1 MKNFKGIIYAALSS
15 STFGLAPL
23 FSILLLSDGFS
34 SFEVLSYRWG
44 VASLTL
50 GIIGLAGGCRF
61 RISRQELCTVF
72 FLSLFR
78 AATSLSL
85 VIAYQNISSG
95 VASIIHFMYPL
106 AVALAMALF
115 FRERIS
121 WRTAAAIGV
130 SLAGVALLSTGG
142 IGSRGGDTTAGTIA
156 AAVSVFAYAGY
167 IIGVR
172 KSRAAQV
179 ESTTL
184 TFYVMAFGA
193 LLFLCGG
200 MFTGGVR
207 LVTDGK
213 ERLAILGLALPAT
226 AISNITLVRA
236 IKFIADAHVDF
247 RGTGTSDGSSHRCN
261 GLRRAVRLDKRPGR
275 GTGRCGRQH
284 RRTRHAT
291 QNVEDYSF
299 FLNVANER
307 MCQLVPTASRNSP
320 SCAHHHAST
329 TRKMQYPIVSQINDT
344 ETIFACKGIAR
355 FSRKLRI

>member
-1 MKNFKGIIYAALSS
+1 MKNFKGIVYAALSS

-50 GIIGLAGGCRF
+50 GIVGLAGGCRF

-130 SLAGVALLSTGG
+130 SLAGVALLSAGG
-142 IGSRGGDTTAGTIA
+142 IGSRGGDTTSGTVAAAVA

-213 ERLAILGLALPAT
+213 EWLAILGLALPAT

-236 IKFIADAHVDF
+236 IKFI
-247 RGTGTSDGSSHRCN
+247 GPTLTSIFGALEPLTAVAIGATVFGERFGWTSALGVGLVIAAVSIVVLDTQRKTEKTTPSS
-261 GLRRAVRLDKRPGR
+261 
-275 GTGRCGRQH
+275 
-284 RRTRHAT
+284 
-291 QNVEDYSF
+291 
-299 FLNVANER
+299 
-307 MCQLVPTASRNSP
+307 
-320 SCAHHHAST
+320 ST
-329 TRKMQYPIVSQINDT
+329 
-344 ETIFACKGIAR
+344 
-355 FSRKLRI
+355 

>member
-85 VIAYQNISSG
+85 VIAYQKYLERG
-95 VASIIHFMYPL
+95 RFDHPFHVPAGRRPGHGT
-106 AVALAMALF
+106 LF
-115 FRERIS
+115 S
-121 WRTAAAIGV
+121 ANV
-130 SLAGVALLSTGG
+130 
-142 IGSRGGDTTAGTIA
+142 SRGERQRPSAFRWPVSPSSLPEESAAGAEIPRRGTIA

-236 IKFIADAHVDF
+236 IKFI
-247 RGTGTSDGSSHRCN
+247 GPTLTSIFGALEPLTAVAIGATVFGERFGWTSALGVGLVVAAVSIVVLDTQRKTWKTTPSS
-261 GLRRAVRLDKRPGR
+261 
-275 GTGRCGRQH
+275 
-284 RRTRHAT
+284 
-291 QNVEDYSF
+291 
-299 FLNVANER
+299 
-307 MCQLVPTASRNSP
+307 
-320 SCAHHHAST
+320 ST
-329 TRKMQYPIVSQINDT
+329 
-344 ETIFACKGIAR
+344 
-355 FSRKLRI
+355 

>member
-1 MKNFKGIIYAALSS
+1 MKNFKGIVYAALSS

-50 GIIGLAGGCRF
+50 GIVGLAGGCRF

-121 WRTAAAIGV
+121 WRTAAALRG
-130 SLAGVALLSTGG
+130 SPAGGPLFCRERGDPWWGTVAP
-142 IGSRGGDTTAGTIA
+142 
-156 AAVSVFAYAGY
+156 AVSVFAYAGY

-213 ERLAILGLALPAT
+213 EWLAILGLALPAT

-236 IKFIADAHVDF
+236 IKFIGPTLTSIFGALEPLTAVAIGATVFGERFGWTSALGVGLVVAAVSIVVLDTQ
-247 RGTGTSDGSSHRCN
+247 RKTGKTTPSS
-261 GLRRAVRLDKRPGR
+261 
-275 GTGRCGRQH
+275 
-284 RRTRHAT
+284 
-291 QNVEDYSF
+291 
-299 FLNVANER
+299 
-307 MCQLVPTASRNSP
+307 
-320 SCAHHHAST
+320 ST
-329 TRKMQYPIVSQINDT
+329 
-344 ETIFACKGIAR
+344 
-355 FSRKLRI
+355 

>member
-213 ERLAILGLALPAT
+213 EARHSRTGAPGHGDLQHHAGQGDQIH
-226 AISNITLVRA
+226 R
-236 IKFIADAHVDF
+236 ADAHVDF

>member
-213 ERLAILGLALPAT
+213 ERLAILGLALQHHAGQGDQ
-226 AISNITLVRA
+226 IHR
-236 IKFIADAHVDF
+236 ADAHVDF

>member
-1 MKNFKGIIYAALSS
+1 MHG
-15 STFGLAPL
+15 
-23 FSILLLSDGFS
+23 ILLEPVSGRDIIESGDRLSKYLERGRFDHPFHVPAG
-34 SFEVLSYRWG
+34 RRH
-44 VASLTL
+44 L
-50 GIIGLAGGCRF
+50 GH
-61 RISRQELCTVF
+61 Q
-72 FLSLFR
+72 R
-78 AATSLSL
+78 AAVVPDLL
-85 VIAYQNISSG
+85 GDN
-95 VASIIHFMYPL
+95 
-106 AVALAMALF
+106 
-115 FRERIS
+115 ENC
-121 WRTAAAIGV
+121 V

-236 IKFIADAHVDF
+236 IKFIGPTLTSIFGALEPLTAVAIGATVFGERFGWTSALGVGLVVAAVSIVVLDTQ
-247 RGTGTSDGSSHRCN
+247 RKTGKTTPSS
-261 GLRRAVRLDKRPGR
+261 
-275 GTGRCGRQH
+275 
-284 RRTRHAT
+284 
-291 QNVEDYSF
+291 
-299 FLNVANER
+299 
-307 MCQLVPTASRNSP
+307 
-320 SCAHHHAST
+320 ST
-329 TRKMQYPIVSQINDT
+329 
-344 ETIFACKGIAR
+344 
-355 FSRKLRI
+355 

>member
-1 MKNFKGIIYAALSS
+1 MKNFKGIVYAALSS

-50 GIIGLAGGCRF
+50 GIVGLAGGCRF

-130 SLAGVALLSTGG
+130 SLAGVALLSAGG
-142 IGSRGGDTTAGTIA
+142 IGSRGGDTTSGTVA

-207 LVTDGK
+207 LMTDGK
-213 ERLAILGLALPAT
+213 EWLAILGLALPAT

-236 IKFIADAHVDF
+236 IKFIGPTLTSIFGALEPLTAVAIGATVFGERFGWTSALGVGLVVAAVSIVVLDTQ
-247 RGTGTSDGSSHRCN
+247 RKTGKTTPSS
-261 GLRRAVRLDKRPGR
+261 
-275 GTGRCGRQH
+275 
-284 RRTRHAT
+284 
-291 QNVEDYSF
+291 
-299 FLNVANER
+299 
-307 MCQLVPTASRNSP
+307 
-320 SCAHHHAST
+320 ST
-329 TRKMQYPIVSQINDT
+329 
-344 ETIFACKGIAR
+344 
-355 FSRKLRI
+355 

>member
-1 MKNFKGIIYAALSS
+1 MV
-15 STFGLAPL
+15 
-23 FSILLLSDGFS
+23 SILLLSDGFS

-236 IKFIADAHVDF
+236 ITFIGPTLTSIFGALEPLTAVAIGATVFGERFGWTSALGVGLVVAAVSIVVLDTQ
-247 RGTGTSDGSSHRCN
+247 RKTGKTTPSS
-261 GLRRAVRLDKRPGR
+261 
-275 GTGRCGRQH
+275 
-284 RRTRHAT
+284 
-291 QNVEDYSF
+291 
-299 FLNVANER
+299 
-307 MCQLVPTASRNSP
+307 
-320 SCAHHHAST
+320 ST
-329 TRKMQYPIVSQINDT
+329 
-344 ETIFACKGIAR
+344 
-355 FSRKLRI
+355 

>member
-1 MKNFKGIIYAALSS
+1 MKNFKGIVYAALSS

-50 GIIGLAGGCRF
+50 GIVGLAGGCRF

-130 SLAGVALLSTGG
+130 SLAGG
-142 IGSRGGDTTAGTIA
+142 IGSRGGDTTSGTVA

-213 ERLAILGLALPAT
+213 EWLAILGLALQHHAGQGDQ
-226 AISNITLVRA
+226 IHR
-236 IKFIADAHVDF
+236 ADAHVDF
-247 RGTGTSDGSSHRCN
+247 RGAGTTDGSSHRRN
-261 GLRRAVRLDKRPGR
+261 GFRRAVRLDKRPGR

-291 QNVEDYSF
+291 QNGKDYSF
-299 FLNVANER
+299 FFNVANER

-344 ETIFACKGIAR
+344 ETIFACKGMAR

>member
-1 MKNFKGIIYAALSS
+1 MKNFKGIVYAALSS

-50 GIIGLAGGCRF
+50 GIVGLAGGCRF

-85 VIAYQNISSG
+85 VIAYQNISRG

-130 SLAGVALLSTGG
+130 SLAGVALLSAGG
-142 IGSRGGDTTAGTIA
+142 IGSRGGDTTSGTVA

-213 ERLAILGLALPAT
+213 EWLAILGLALPAT

-236 IKFIADAHVDF
+236 IKFI
-247 RGTGTSDGSSHRCN
+247 GPTLTSIFGALEPLTAVASAQRFSESGSAGQAPWAWDWS
-261 GLRRAVRLDKRPGR
+261 LRPSASSYSTRNAKRERLLLLLQR
-275 GTGRCGRQH
+275 
-284 RRTRHAT
+284 
-291 QNVEDYSF
+291 S
-299 FLNVANER
+299 ER
-307 MCQLVPTASRNSP
+307 KDVPTGSDCEQKQP
-320 SCAHHHAST
+320 
-329 TRKMQYPIVSQINDT
+329 
-344 ETIFACKGIAR
+344 E
-355 FSRKLRI
+355 LRPPPHIDDPKDAIPHR

>member
-121 WRTAAAIGV
+121 WRTAA
-130 SLAGVALLSTGG
+130 GG

-236 IKFIADAHVDF
+236 IKFI
-247 RGTGTSDGSSHRCN
+247 GPTLTSIFGALEPLTAVAIGATVFGERFGWTSALGVGLVVAAVSIVVLDTQRKTWKTTPSS
-261 GLRRAVRLDKRPGR
+261 
-275 GTGRCGRQH
+275 
-284 RRTRHAT
+284 
-291 QNVEDYSF
+291 
-299 FLNVANER
+299 
-307 MCQLVPTASRNSP
+307 
-320 SCAHHHAST
+320 ST
-329 TRKMQYPIVSQINDT
+329 
-344 ETIFACKGIAR
+344 
-355 FSRKLRI
+355 

>member
-1 MKNFKGIIYAALSS
+1 MKNFKGIVYAALSS

-50 GIIGLAGGCRF
+50 GIVGLAGGCRF

-130 SLAGVALLSTGG
+130 SLAGVALLSAGG
-142 IGSRGGDTTAGTIA
+142 IGSRGGDTTSGTVA

-213 ERLAILGLALPAT
+213 EWL
-226 AISNITLVRA
+226 SNITLVRA
-236 IKFIADAHVDF
+236 IKFI
-247 RGTGTSDGSSHRCN
+247 GPTLTSIFGALEPLTAVAIGATVFGERFGWTSALGVGLVVAAVSIVVLDTQRKTWKTTPSS
-261 GLRRAVRLDKRPGR
+261 
-275 GTGRCGRQH
+275 
-284 RRTRHAT
+284 
-291 QNVEDYSF
+291 
-299 FLNVANER
+299 
-307 MCQLVPTASRNSP
+307 
-320 SCAHHHAST
+320 ST
-329 TRKMQYPIVSQINDT
+329 
-344 ETIFACKGIAR
+344 
-355 FSRKLRI
+355 

>member
-1 MKNFKGIIYAALSS
+1 MKNFKGIVYAALSS

-50 GIIGLAGGCRF
+50 GIVGLAGGCRF

-115 FRERIS
+115 FHERIS

-130 SLAGVALLSTGG
+130 SLAGVALLSAGG
-142 IGSRGGDTTAGTIA
+142 IGSRGGDTTSGTVA

-172 KSRAAQV
+172 KSAR
-179 ESTTL
+179 
-184 TFYVMAFGA
+184 
-193 LLFLCGG
+193 
-200 MFTGGVR
+200 R
-207 LVTDGK
+207 
-213 ERLAILGLALPAT
+213 R
-226 AISNITLVRA
+226 SN
-236 IKFIADAHVDF
+236 
-247 RGTGTSDGSSHRCN
+247 
-261 GLRRAVRLDKRPGR
+261 RP
-275 GTGRCGRQH
+275 
-284 RRTRHAT
+284 
-291 QNVEDYSF
+291 
-299 FLNVANER
+299 
-307 MCQLVPTASRNSP
+307 P
-320 SCAHHHAST
+320 
-329 TRKMQYPIVSQINDT
+329 
-344 ETIFACKGIAR
+344 
-355 FSRKLRI
+355 

>member
-61 RISRQELCTVF
+61 RISRQELCTVV

-78 AATSLSL
+78 AATSLSM

-156 AAVSVFAYAGY
+156 LTAVAVGATVFGERFGWTSALGVGLVVAAVSIV
-167 IIGVR
+167 VLDTQR
-172 KSRAAQV
+172 KTWKTTPSS
-179 ESTTL
+179 ST
-184 TFYVMAFGA
+184 
-193 LLFLCGG
+193 
-200 MFTGGVR
+200 
-207 LVTDGK
+207 
-213 ERLAILGLALPAT
+213 
-226 AISNITLVRA
+226 
-236 IKFIADAHVDF
+236 
-247 RGTGTSDGSSHRCN
+247 
-261 GLRRAVRLDKRPGR
+261 
-275 GTGRCGRQH
+275 
-284 RRTRHAT
+284 
-291 QNVEDYSF
+291 
-299 FLNVANER
+299 
-307 MCQLVPTASRNSP
+307 
-320 SCAHHHAST
+320 
-329 TRKMQYPIVSQINDT
+329 
-344 ETIFACKGIAR
+344 
-355 FSRKLRI
+355 

>member
-1 MKNFKGIIYAALSS
+1 MKNFKGIVYAALSS

-156 AAVSVFAYAGY
+156 AAVSV
-167 IIGVR
+167 R
-172 KSRAAQV
+172 KSRAVQV

-236 IKFIADAHVDF
+236 IKFI
-247 RGTGTSDGSSHRCN
+247 GPTLTSIFGALEPLTAVAIGATVFGERFGWTSALGVGLVVAAVSIVVLDTQRKTWKTTPSS
-261 GLRRAVRLDKRPGR
+261 
-275 GTGRCGRQH
+275 
-284 RRTRHAT
+284 
-291 QNVEDYSF
+291 
-299 FLNVANER
+299 
-307 MCQLVPTASRNSP
+307 
-320 SCAHHHAST
+320 ST
-329 TRKMQYPIVSQINDT
+329 
-344 ETIFACKGIAR
+344 
-355 FSRKLRI
+355 

>member
-1 MKNFKGIIYAALSS
+1 M
-15 STFGLAPL
+15 
-23 FSILLLSDGFS
+23 
-34 SFEVLSYRWG
+34 LSYRWG

-50 GIIGLAGGCRF
+50 GIVGLAGGCRF

-115 FRERIS
+115 FHERIS

-130 SLAGVALLSTGG
+130 SLAGVAGG
-142 IGSRGGDTTAGTIA
+142 IGSRGGDTTSGTVA

-213 ERLAILGLALPAT
+213 EWLAILGLALPAT

-236 IKFIADAHVDF
+236 IKFIGPTLTSIFGALEPLTAVAIGATVFGERFGWTSALGVGLVVAAVSIVVLDTQ
-247 RGTGTSDGSSHRCN
+247 RKTGKTTPSS
-261 GLRRAVRLDKRPGR
+261 
-275 GTGRCGRQH
+275 
-284 RRTRHAT
+284 
-291 QNVEDYSF
+291 
-299 FLNVANER
+299 
-307 MCQLVPTASRNSP
+307 
-320 SCAHHHAST
+320 ST
-329 TRKMQYPIVSQINDT
+329 
-344 ETIFACKGIAR
+344 
-355 FSRKLRI
+355 

>member
-1 MKNFKGIIYAALSS
+1 
-15 STFGLAPL
+15 
-23 FSILLLSDGFS
+23 
-34 SFEVLSYRWG
+34 
-44 VASLTL
+44 
-50 GIIGLAGGCRF
+50 
-61 RISRQELCTVF
+61 
-72 FLSLFR
+72 
-78 AATSLSL
+78 
-85 VIAYQNISSG
+85 
-95 VASIIHFMYPL
+95 MYPL

-236 IKFIADAHVDF
+236 IKFI
-247 RGTGTSDGSSHRCN
+247 GPTLTSIFGALEPLTAVAI
-261 GLRRAVRLDKRPGR
+261 GATVFGAVRLDKRTGR
-275 GTGRCGRQH
+275 GTGHCGRQH

-291 QNVEDYSF
+291 QNGKDYSF

>member
-1 MKNFKGIIYAALSS
+1 MHG
-15 STFGLAPL
+15 
-23 FSILLLSDGFS
+23 ILLEPVSGRDIIESGDRLSKYLERGRFDHPFHVPAG
-34 SFEVLSYRWG
+34 RRPG
-44 VASLTL
+44 HGTL
-50 GIIGLAGGCRF
+50 
-61 RISRQELCTVF
+61 
-72 FLSLFR
+72 
-78 AATSLSL
+78 
-85 VIAYQNISSG
+85 
-95 VASIIHFMYPL
+95 
-106 AVALAMALF
+106 

-236 IKFIADAHVDF
+236 IKFIGP
-247 RGTGTSDGSSHRCN
+247 R
-261 GLRRAVRLDKRPGR
+261 
-275 GTGRCGRQH
+275 
-284 RRTRHAT
+284 
-291 QNVEDYSF
+291 
-299 FLNVANER
+299 
-307 MCQLVPTASRNSP
+307 SR
-320 SCAHHHAST
+320 
-329 TRKMQYPIVSQINDT
+329 
-344 ETIFACKGIAR
+344 R
-355 FSRKLRI
+355 FSGHWNL